1 MTEIGKLL
9 DKKSVNK
16 AEISRRTGISAS
28 RLSELSLK
36 NSTRLTAEEL
46 YLIALAIDSEPA
58 DVLEEVCKHL
68 KLEINNG

>member
-1 MTEIGKLL
+1 MTEIGKFL

-36 NSTRLTAEEL
+36 SSTRLTAEEL
-46 YLIALAIDSEPA
+46 YLIALAIDAKPA
-58 DVLEEVCKHL
+58 VILEEVCKNL
-68 KLEINNG
+68 KLEAQ